1 MPLVEQIA
9 NHLAAFRGRF
19 NGSDRIIVWCGNN
32 DVFAQ
37 FGAFAAVAAA
47 SFVERKIPIC
57 NAGKST
63 LITGGAVADEP
74 EDNSVEAKVAL
85 ARRVARH
92 GVVLDRRRARV
103 GKRRRRKG
111 VGAGA
116 RGGGGRGDIVHFL
129 HGREG
134 GE

>member
-63 LITGGAVADEP
+63 LITGGAVADGSSLFCNGTAAMP
-74 EDNSVEAKVAL
+74 YY
-85 ARRVARH
+85 
-92 GVVLDRRRARV
+92 GVRTDAD
-103 GKRRRRKG
+103 
-111 VGAGA
+111 ATN
-116 RGGGGRGDIVHFL
+116 
-129 HGREG
+129 
-134 GE
+134 